1 MQYIFWHHFSLCYC
15 ANAYKR
21 FALRKK
27 NMKRILLGFA
37 IAAIV
42 AGCNNNAKE
51 AASANA
57 VRDSI
62 RIADEKAKLDSFQ
75 NAEIAEKAAA
85 VAVAKERASAKSTTR
100 STSSRST
107 TKSSSNR
114 AGYISDNGNV
124 VYTTPQE
131 AKRRGWSAAAKGAVI
146 GGVVGAG
153 TGILVDKKD
162 GRGAVIGGVVG
173 AGTGYVIG
181 RSKDKR
187 TGRAQ

>member
-1 MQYIFWHHFSLCYC
+1 MLK
-15 ANAYKR
+15 KR
-21 FALRKK
+21 

-37 IAAIV
+37 FAAIV
-42 AGCNNNAKE
+42 AGCNNKTNE
-51 AASANA
+51 VTSADA

-75 NAEIAEKAAA
+75 NAEAAEKIAAA
-85 VAVAKERASAKSTTR
+85 AVAKERANTR
-100 STSSRST
+100 STSTRSTSRS
-107 TKSSSNR
+107 SSAK

-124 VYTTPQE
+124 VYTTPEE
-131 AKRRGWSAAAKGAVI
+131 AKKRGWSSAAKGAVI
-146 GGVVGAG
+146 GGVAGAAAG
-153 TGILVDKKD
+153 VLVDKKD
-162 GRGAVIGGVVG
+162 ARGAAIGGVVG